1 MGREAGRSQ
10 APVTRPTPAWQ
21 LVLAFALSLSTLC
34 LLIGWLQ
41 NVHIIS
47 SNGMY
52 KSIQAEPWISSP
64 STARLD
70 PSNYLFFPL
79 YGISA
84 RLLDTL
90 GILRGVPWKQFA
102 YLNAFW
108 ASLGTVV
115 IYAFAHRL
123 SGSAIV
129 AALASVFHLGCGFV
143 LLLSVIS
150 EDIMPGYVLVL
161 ASMALAGLWFD
172 RPTWKRIG
180 FVGVLFT
187 LGWLIEWRLMFPTLP
202 ALALALLVAPEPMR
216 QRLGHVL
223 VLIASILATSGI
235 VQLSWEG
242 HNGAIGLHD
251 ILWTGKG
258 VATGWA
264 GVSWDKA
271 WMMLSGV
278 GNYLLLVGGF
288 VDPRSARE
296 ALMPLSLSVLV
307 QAAVFVA
314 SVVVLWPRRHEPRM
328 RAVAIVFL
336 GTLGAGQVLNFYSQ
350 PQDPQMQL
358 NVMPWLTVA
367 WTLLLAALLPSRR
380 GVGIVLAVL
389 SFAPFAWNV
398 SALARWRGDDTR
410 WLAATAALQERFPPA
425 SSVFLY
431 FGYEPITTWK
441 YALWSRTWDWDNK
454 VEIPPAPSA
463 DPKFKWI
470 AVNAGAIRH
479 PGWTAAEH
487 ASALKRDIDLALDRG
502 YRVIVSDMW
511 SWPPDV
517 LAAYLGTVAASGR
530 SDAIYRMLHDDFHA
544 TEAFRDPIAGTYYEL
559 QRR

>member
-1 MGREAGRSQ
+1 M
-10 APVTRPTPAWQ
+10 TRTAPAWQ
-21 LVLAFALSLSTLC
+21 LLLAFVLSLAVLC
-34 LLIGWLQ
+34 GLIGWLQ

-52 KSIQAEPWISSP
+52 KSIQAEPWIVSP
-64 STARLD
+64 WTARLD

-79 YGISA
+79 YGVSA
-84 RLLDTL
+84 RLLDAL

-115 IYAFAHRL
+115 VYAFVHRL
-123 SGSAIV
+123 TGRAAV
-129 AALASVFHLGCGFV
+129 AALSSVFHLGCGFV

-150 EDIMPGYVLVL
+150 EDIMPGYVFVL

-172 RPTWKRIG
+172 RPTWKRIAI
-180 FVGVLFT
+180 VGVLFT

-202 ALALALLVAPEPMR
+202 ALVLALLVAPEPTGR
-216 QRLGHVL
+216 RLGHVL
-223 VLIASILATSGI
+223 VLVASILATSGI

-264 GVSWDKA
+264 GLSWDKA

-288 VDPRSARE
+288 VDPRSAKE
-296 ALMPLSLSVLV
+296 ALFPLTFSVLV
-307 QAAVFVA
+307 QAAIFLA
-314 SVVVLWPRRHEPRM
+314 SAILLWPRRHDPRL

-350 PQDPQMQL
+350 PQDPQMQI

-367 WTLLLAALLPSRR
+367 WALLLAALLPSRR

-398 SALARWRGDDTR
+398 AALAKWRGDDTR
-410 WLAATAALQERFPPA
+410 WLAATAALEKRFPPA

-454 VEIPPAPSA
+454 VAIPPAPSA

-479 PGWTAAEH
+479 PGWTGPEH
-487 ASALKRDIDLALDRG
+487 AAALKRDIDLALDRG
-502 YRVIVSDMW
+502 YRLIVSDMW
-511 SWPPDV
+511 GWPPDV

-530 SDAIYRMLHDDFHA
+530 SDAIYRMLHDDFRA
-544 TEAFRDPIAGTYYEL
+544 TEVFRDPIAGTYYEL

>member
-1 MGREAGRSQ
+1 M
-10 APVTRPTPAWQ
+10 
-21 LVLAFALSLSTLC
+21 LSLSTLC
-34 LLIGWLQ
+34 VLIGWLH

-52 KSIQAEPWISSP
+52 KSIQAEPWISNP

-84 RLLDTL
+84 RLLDAL

-115 IYAFAHRL
+115 VYAFVHRL
-123 SGSAIV
+123 TGKALA

-143 LLLSVIS
+143 LLLAVIS
-150 EDIMPGYVLVL
+150 EDIMPGYVFVL
-161 ASMALAGLWFD
+161 SSMALAGLWFD
-172 RPTWKRIG
+172 RPTGKRIAI
-180 FVGVLFT
+180 VGVLFT

-202 ALALALLVAPEPMR
+202 ALVLALLVAPQPIGR
-216 QRLGHVL
+216 RLGHVL
-223 VLIASILATSGI
+223 VLLASILATSGL

-271 WMMLSGV
+271 WMMLSGI

-288 VDPRSARE
+288 VDPGSARE
-296 ALMPLSLSVLV
+296 ALVPLSLSVLV
-307 QAAVFVA
+307 QASIFVA
-314 SVVVLWPRRHEPRM
+314 SVILLWPRRHDPRL

-367 WTLLLAALLPSRR
+367 WALLLAALLPSRR
-380 GVGIVLAVL
+380 GIAVLLAVL

-398 SALARWRGDDTR
+398 AALAKWRGDDTR
-410 WLAATAALQERFPPA
+410 WLAATAALEKRFPPE

-454 VEIPPAPSA
+454 VAIPPAPSA
-463 DPKFKWI
+463 EPKFKWI

-479 PGWTAAEH
+479 PGWTGPEH
-487 ASALKRDIDLALDRG
+487 AAALKRDIDLALDRG
-502 YRVIVSDMW
+502 YRVVVSDMW
-511 SWPPDV
+511 AWPPDV
-517 LAAYLGTVAASGR
+517 LAAYLGTVAAAGR
-530 SDAIYRMLHDDFHA
+530 TDAIYRMLHDDFRA
-544 TEAFRDPIAGTYYEL
+544 TEVFRDSIAGTYYEL

>member
-1 MGREAGRSQ
+1 M
-10 APVTRPTPAWQ
+10 TRAAPAWQ
-21 LVLAFALSLSTLC
+21 LLLAFALSLLVLC
-34 LLIGWLQ
+34 GLIGWLE

-47 SNGMY
+47 ANGMY
-52 KSIQAEPWISSP
+52 KSIQAEPWIADP

-70 PSNYLFFPL
+70 QSNYLFFPL
-79 YGISA
+79 YGVSA
-84 RLLDTL
+84 RLLDAL
-90 GILRGVPWKQFA
+90 GMLRGVAWKQFA

-108 ASLGTVV
+108 ASIGTVIV
-115 IYAFAHRL
+115 YAFVHRL
-123 SGSAIV
+123 TGSARV
-129 AALASVFHLGCGFV
+129 AALTSVFHLGCGFV

-150 EDIMPGYVLVL
+150 EDIMPGYVFVL

-172 RPTWKRIG
+172 RPTWQRIAI
-180 FVGVLFT
+180 VGAVFT
-187 LGWLIEWRLMFPTLP
+187 LGWLIEWRLLFPTLP
-202 ALALALLVAPEPMR
+202 AFVLALLIAPGPPR
-216 QRLGHVL
+216 KRAGHVL
-223 VLIASILATSGI
+223 VLLVSVLAVSGI
-235 VQLSWEG
+235 VQLLWEG

-264 GVSWDKA
+264 GITWDKA

-278 GNYLLLVGGF
+278 GNYLLLVGGY
-288 VDPRSARE
+288 VDPKSAK
-296 ALMPLSLSVLV
+296 AAAGPLAISVLLQV
-307 QAAVFVA
+307 AIFIA
-314 SVVVLWPRRHEPRM
+314 SVVLLWPRRDEPRL
-328 RAVAIVFL
+328 RAVAVVFL

-350 PQDPQMQL
+350 PQDPQMQI
-358 NVMPWLTVA
+358 NVMPWLAVA
-367 WTLLLAALLPSRR
+367 WALLLAGLLPTRR
-380 GVGIVLAVL
+380 GLAIGLAVL

-398 SALARWRGDDTR
+398 AALAKWRGDDTR
-410 WLAATAALQERFPPA
+410 WLAAAAALEKRFPPD

-441 YALWSRTWDWDNK
+441 YALWSRTWDWDNR
-454 VEIPPAPSA
+454 VAIPPAPSA

-487 ASALKRDIDLALDRG
+487 AAAIRRDIDLALDRG
-502 YRVIVSDMW
+502 YRVVVSDMW
-511 SWPPDV
+511 SWSPDV
-517 LAAYLGTVAASGR
+517 LAAFLGTVAASGR
-530 SDAIYRMLHDDFHA
+530 ADAIYRMLHDDFRA

>member
-1 MGREAGRSQ
+1 
-10 APVTRPTPAWQ
+10 VTRTAPAWQ
-21 LVLAFALSLSTLC
+21 LLLAFVLSLAVLC
-34 LLIGWLQ
+34 GLIGWLQ

-52 KSIQAEPWISSP
+52 KSIQAEPWIVSP
-64 STARLD
+64 WTARLD

-79 YGISA
+79 YGVSA
-84 RLLDTL
+84 RLLDAL

-115 IYAFAHRL
+115 VYAFVHRL
-123 SGSAIV
+123 TGRAAV
-129 AALASVFHLGCGFV
+129 AALSSVFHLGCGFV

-150 EDIMPGYVLVL
+150 EDIMPGYVFVL

-172 RPTWKRIG
+172 RPTWKRIAI
-180 FVGVLFT
+180 VGVLFT

-202 ALALALLVAPEPMR
+202 ALVLALLVAPEPTGR
-216 QRLGHVL
+216 RLGHVL
-223 VLIASILATSGI
+223 VLVASILATSGI

-264 GVSWDKA
+264 GLSWDKA

-288 VDPRSARE
+288 VDPRSAKE
-296 ALMPLSLSVLV
+296 ALFPLTFSVLV
-307 QAAVFVA
+307 QAAIFIA
-314 SVVVLWPRRHEPRM
+314 SAILLWPRRHDPRL

-367 WTLLLAALLPSRR
+367 WALLLTAQLPSRR

-398 SALARWRGDDTR
+398 AALAKWRGDDTR
-410 WLAATAALQERFPPA
+410 WLAATAALEKRFPPD

-454 VEIPPAPSA
+454 VAIPPAPSA

-479 PGWTAAEH
+479 PGWTGAEH
-487 ASALKRDIDLALDRG
+487 AAALKRDIDLALDRG

-511 SWPPDV
+511 TWPPDV
-517 LAAYLGTVAASGR
+517 LAAYLGTVAAAGR
-530 SDAIYRMLHDDFHA
+530 TDAIYRMLHDDFRA
-544 TEAFRDPIAGTYYEL
+544 TEVFRDPIAGTYYEL

>member
-1 MGREAGRSQ
+1 
-10 APVTRPTPAWQ
+10 VTRTAPAWQ
-21 LVLAFALSLSTLC
+21 LLLAFVLSLAVLC
-34 LLIGWLQ
+34 GLIGWLQ

-52 KSIQAEPWISSP
+52 KSIQAEPWIVSP
-64 STARLD
+64 WTARLD

-79 YGISA
+79 YGVSA
-84 RLLDTL
+84 RLLDAL
-90 GILRGVPWKQFA
+90 GILRGVSWKQFA

-115 IYAFAHRL
+115 VYAFVHRL
-123 SGSAIV
+123 TGRAAV
-129 AALASVFHLGCGFV
+129 AALSSVFHLGCGFV

-150 EDIMPGYVLVL
+150 EDIMPGYVFVL

-172 RPTWKRIG
+172 RPTWKRIAI
-180 FVGVLFT
+180 VGVLFT

-202 ALALALLVAPEPMR
+202 ALVLALLVAPEPTGR
-216 QRLGHVL
+216 RLGHVL
-223 VLIASILATSGI
+223 VLVASILATSGI

-264 GVSWDKA
+264 GLSWDKA

-288 VDPRSARE
+288 VDPRSAKE
-296 ALMPLSLSVLV
+296 ALFPLTFSVLV
-307 QAAVFVA
+307 QAAIFLA
-314 SVVVLWPRRHEPRM
+314 SAILLWPRRHDPRL

-367 WTLLLAALLPSRR
+367 WALLLTAQLPSRR

-398 SALARWRGDDTR
+398 AALAKWRGDDTR
-410 WLAATAALQERFPPA
+410 WLAATAALEKRFPPD

-454 VEIPPAPSA
+454 VAIPPAPSA

-479 PGWTAAEH
+479 PGWTGPEH
-487 ASALKRDIDLALDRG
+487 AAALKRDIDLALDRG

-511 SWPPDV
+511 GWPPDV

-530 SDAIYRMLHDDFHA
+530 SDAIYRMLHDDFRA
-544 TEAFRDPIAGTYYEL
+544 TEVFRDPIAGTYYEL